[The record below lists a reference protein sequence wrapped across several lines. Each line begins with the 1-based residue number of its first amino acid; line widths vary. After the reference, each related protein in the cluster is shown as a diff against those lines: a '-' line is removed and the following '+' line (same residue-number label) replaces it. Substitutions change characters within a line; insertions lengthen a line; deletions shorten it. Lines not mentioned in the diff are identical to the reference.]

1 MENTCVYSHLTPNWG
16 IREKH
21 LDKTTAKYANL
32 TGLIKEIYNLFAPDF
47 NAEKIYSHF
56 LAFDLDKRL
65 IKYHRKFSETLE
77 GLTDGEHKWET
88 PFVNASW
95 GDWIQVIISRNSSA
109 PNVSPDKPENL
120 KVYANIS
127 SEDAPEIFIDSLRYL
142 LDNAESTFAAKISTF
157 SRADQICY
165 WLSSGDFWHLE
176 SYYRPLADKMPT
188 SLPFIAYFGKLGIS
202 KDLPW
207 PDISHNEL
215 QTRIIS
221 DYLKTI
227 SSPDDID
234 LEAMYNHYI
243 TTWNGDNSSVLSF
256 ITIMDT
262 LDGLLTGGLNSNSLL
277 LTDNSELW
285 KTLAHS
291 SSWDDVGRK
300 ATLTL

>member
-1 MENTCVYSHLTPNWG
+1 M
-16 IREKH
+16 IRYPE
-21 LDKTTAKYANL
+21 
-32 TGLIKEIYNLFAPDF
+32 E
-47 NAEKIYSHF
+47 
-56 LAFDLDKRL
+56 
-65 IKYHRKFSETLE
+65 FSETLE
-77 GLTDGEHKWET
+77 GLTDGKHEWET

-95 GDWIQVIISRNSSA
+95 GDWIQVIISRKSSA

-157 SRADQICY
+157 SRADQVCY
-165 WLSSGDFWHLE
+165 WLSPGDFWHLG
-176 SYYRPLADKMPT
+176 SYYRPIADKMLT
-188 SLPFIAYFGKLGIS
+188 TLPFIAYFGKLGIS

-215 QTRIIS
+215 QARIIS

-243 TTWNGDNSSVLSF
+243 TTWNGDNGSVLSF
-256 ITIMDT
+256 ITILDT
-262 LDGLLTGGLNSNSLL
+262 LDGLLQGGLESNSLL
-277 LTDNSELW
+277 LTDNRELW
-285 KTLAHS
+285 KTLANS
-291 SSWDDVGRK
+291 RRWDDVK
-300 ATLTL
+300 INPLF